1 MQEMQALARRYLLGL
16 WRRRWLALGLAWVFC
31 LAGWAA
37 TFAVPNQYEANARLY
52 VDADAVLTPLLHGVA
67 LDNTPANQLEILQR
81 TLLSRP
87 NLEKL
92 ISKTDL
98 ELSVGG
104 PAELENMVQSL
115 ASAIRVTPQTRNLFT
130 ISYRNSRP
138 QLAYDVVQTVLAIF
152 IESKTGNSR
161 TDMENARVFLEQQ
174 ISQYETKLRAS
185 EAARAQFR
193 AKYLDLLPDDKGGAS
208 HLDAA
213 RAQVVGLQDQLKQ
226 AQLRLDLTNKQ
237 LAETPPTIA
246 AESLPGAAA
255 GGEAGGPKPCQ
266 DYELALASL
275 TEKNP
280 TVIRLRA
287 QCEEA
292 RKLKTGGGGHGTVTH
307 SVANPVYEKLKLQVF
322 DLQAEIASLTQ
333 QIADRSRERDRL
345 EGIARAQPE
354 VMARYT
360 DLNRDYDVLHKNY
373 EELIARREAMRLAA
387 AADTE
392 AEKVKLRVVD
402 PPQVPQVPAFPN
414 RVLLVTAVLG
424 LGLAGG
430 VGVALA
436 LLQFD
441 TSFHSLD
448 ELRRLELPVVG
459 GISLIAAAVPLRRRL
474 VGLGSFAGGVLLLGA
489 AYGGLLLRMLEHNG
503 LA

>member
-1 MQEMQALARRYLLGL
+1 MQEMGALARRYLLGL
-16 WRRRWLALGLAWVFC
+16 WRRRWLVLGLAWLFC
-31 LAGWAA
+31 LAGWAG

-115 ASAIRVTPQTRNLFT
+115 AGAIRITPQTRNLFT
-130 ISYRNSRP
+130 ISYRNARP
-138 QLAYDVVQTVLAIF
+138 KLAYDVVQTMLSIF
-152 IESKTGNSR
+152 IESKTGNNR
-161 TDMENARVFLEQQ
+161 TDMENARLFLEQQ
-174 ISQYETKLRAS
+174 IGQYESKLRAS
-185 EAARAQFR
+185 EAARAEFR

-213 RAQVVGLQDQLKQ
+213 RAQVATLQDQLKQ
-226 AQLRLDLTNKQ
+226 SQLRLDLANKQ

-246 AESLPGAAA
+246 AESLPGGA
-255 GGEAGGPKPCQ
+255 GGEAAGPKPCQ
-266 DYELALASL
+266 DYEMALANL

-292 RKLKTGGGGHGTVTH
+292 RKHKSGGGGHGAVTH
-307 SVANPVYEKLKLQVF
+307 TVANPVYEKLKLQVF
-322 DLQAEIASLTQ
+322 DLQAAIAALTQ

-345 EGIARAQPE
+345 EGIARAQPQ

-373 EELIARREAMRLAA
+373 DELIARREAMRLAA

-414 RVLLVTAVLG
+414 RALLLSAVLG

-430 VGVALA
+430 VGVALV

-441 TSFHSLD
+441 TSFHSID
-448 ELRRLELPVVG
+448 ELRHMELPVVG
-459 GISLIAAAVPLRRRL
+459 GISLIAAAVPWRRRL
-474 VGLGSFAGGVLLLGA
+474 IGIGSFACGVLLLGA
-489 AYGGLLLRMLEHNG
+489 AYGGLLLRTLAHNG